1 MMAIELRLFIESL
14 DGIDSYI
21 KSDHILNLF
30 ETINGKMPD
39 DKEKMIEIIDRF
51 FELEPETRILYQIG
65 RRMGF
70 FRGPE
75 DMDGSPHLERVKK
88 ACDHYG
94 VTPENVDSVIDE
106 LMKRFV

>member
-1 MMAIELRLFIESL
+1 MFLESL
-14 DGIDSYI
+14 DGIESYI

-30 ETINGKMPD
+30 ETINGKLPE
-39 DKEKMIEIIDRF
+39 DKEKMIAIIDRF
-51 FELEPETRILYQIG
+51 FELTPENRVLYQIG

-75 DMDGSPHLERVKK
+75 DMEGSPHLARVKQ
-88 ACDHYG
+88 ACGYYG
-94 VTPENVDSVIDE
+94 VTPVNIDSVIDE